1 MADAA
6 GPAADL
12 LPPKFQAWFAG
23 RGWSPRAHQLEMVAK
38 GRAGRDALLIA
49 PTGGGKTLAGFLPSL
64 IEIMQRPPAN
74 TPPATSTT
82 DVAGSSLGKFDRPV
96 GRSRGLHT
104 LYISPLKALAVDV
117 ERNLNAPIAE
127 MGLSIVAESRTG
139 DTGIARRQRQRVK
152 PPDILLTTPEQLALL
167 CAWEGARLY
176 FEDLRCVILD
186 EIHTLHASKRGD
198 LLALDLARL
207 QVLAP
212 SMRRV
217 GLSATVDD
225 PEVIKAWMA
234 SHREVDVTTAPSLSS
249 PPRSEREKVGRGPAA
264 AGDLPGVVDQG
275 PAAGPRPTAGVT
287 QPALSLPS
295 PSPASPGG
303 EEVRLH
309 GPSSIDLVRGPA
321 GAEPI
326 VELLL
331 SEGRVPWTGHT
342 AQHAM
347 AEVYDVIR
355 RSRIALVFV
364 NTRFQAEFAFQ
375 ELWRLND
382 DGLPIA
388 LHHGSLAA
396 EQRRKVEAAMARGQ
410 LRAVVCT
417 STLDLG
423 IDWGDVDLVI
433 QLASPKGASRMVQR
447 IGRANHR
454 LDEPSRALFVPA
466 NRFEML
472 ECQAAREA
480 IAENKLDG
488 DPPRVGALDVLAQ
501 HVMGCAVS
509 EPFDMLEL
517 YDEVRSAGPYRDL
530 SWEDFEAVVDFVSTG
545 GYALKT
551 YDRFRR
557 IVQGPDGRW
566 RVRNLQIAQRHRL
579 NVGTIVT
586 AAMLSVRIATRR
598 GQGGRKIGEI
608 EEGMLE
614 MLDPGDTFIFAGQV
628 WALVGITNLD
638 VLVSPAAHKDPKMPS
653 WGSSKFALST
663 YLAKRVRQLMFDQEH
678 WQVLPLDVREWLE
691 MQRDKSLIVGEDELL
706 LETFPKGKRHFMV
719 CYPFEGR
726 LAHTTLAM
734 LLTRRLERLGVGP
747 LGFVCN
753 DYAMAI
759 WALEP
764 LDGIDFDALFAEDM
778 LGDDL
783 EAWLSESFMMKRAF
797 KGCAIVS
804 GLIEKRFPGAEQKTG
819 RQITFSTD
827 LIYDVLRRH
836 EPDHLLL
843 RCARA
848 DAATGLIDVARLGDM
863 LARIRGRI
871 RHSPLDH
878 LSPFSVPILLEIGK
892 ERSPG
897 HAGEIILAE
906 AEDDLIA
913 EATR

>member
-6 GPAADL
+6 GPPADL
-12 LPPKFQAWFAG
+12 LPPRFQAWFAR

-64 IEIMQRPPAN
+64 IEIAERPPAN
-74 TPPATSTT
+74 TP
-82 DVAGSSLGKFDRPV
+82 
-96 GRSRGLHT
+96 RGLHT

-117 ERNLNAPIAE
+117 ERNLNAPILE
-127 MGLSIVAESRTG
+127 MGLPVVAESRTG
-139 DTGIARRQRQRVK
+139 DTGVARRQRQRVK

-167 CAWEGARLY
+167 CAWEGARAY

-207 QVLAP
+207 QQLAP
-212 SMRRV
+212 NMRRV

-225 PEVIKAWMA
+225 PQVIKAWMA
-234 SHREVDVTTAPSLSS
+234 NHRAATSPTEGGGTSS
-249 PPRSEREKVGRGPAA
+249 V
-264 AGDLPGVVDQG
+264 
-275 PAAGPRPTAGVT
+275 
-287 QPALSLPS
+287 
-295 PSPASPGG
+295 
-303 EEVRLH
+303 
-309 GPSSIDLVRGPA
+309 DLVRGPP
-321 GAEPI
+321 GAEP
-326 VELLL
+326 VVDLLL
-331 SEGRVPWTGHT
+331 SEGRVPWAGHT

-347 AEVYDVIR
+347 AEVYEAIKR
-355 RSRIALVFV
+355 ARIALVFV

-382 DGLPIA
+382 DSLPIA

-396 EQRRKVEAAMARGQ
+396 EQRRKVEAAMARGE

-480 IAENKLDG
+480 IAENRLDG

-501 HVMGCAVS
+501 HVMGCACS
-509 EPFDMLEL
+509 EPFDMLAL
-517 YDEVRSAGPYRDL
+517 YEEVRSAGPYRDL
-530 SWEDFEAVVDFVSTG
+530 TWEDFEQVVDFVSTG

-557 IVQGPDGRW
+557 IVRLPDGRW
-566 RVRNLQIAQRHRL
+566 KVRDLNVAQRHRL
-579 NVGTIVT
+579 NVGAIVSP
-586 AAMLSVRIATRR
+586 AVLSVRMAMR
-598 GQGGRKIGEI
+598 GGRGGRKIGEV

-614 MLDPGDTFIFAGQV
+614 MLDPGDTFVFAGQT
-628 WALVGITNLD
+628 WELVGVTNLD
-638 VLVSPAAHKDPKMPS
+638 VLVRPANDKDPKMPS
-653 WGSSKFALST
+653 WGGSKFALST
-663 YLAKRVRQLMFDQEH
+663 YLAKRVRELMFDESH
-678 WQVLPLDVREWLE
+678 WAVLPTDVREWLGA
-691 MQRDKSLIVGEDELL
+691 QKDRSLIVGEDEML
-706 LETFPKGKRHFMV
+706 LETFPRGKRHFMV
-719 CYPFEGR
+719 VYPFDGR

-759 WALEP
+759 WALKP
-764 LDGIDFDALFAEDM
+764 MDGLDFDDLFAEDM

-783 EAWLSESFMMKRAF
+783 EAWLQESFMMKRAF
-797 KGCAIVS
+797 KGCAIIA
-804 GLIEKRFPGAEQKTG
+804 GLIERRFPGEQQKTG

-827 LIYDVLRRH
+827 LIYDVLRKH

-871 RHSPLDH
+871 RHAALDH
-878 LSPFSVPILLEIGK
+878 LSPAGAGGGRPA
-892 ERSPG
+892 PG
-897 HAGEIILAE
+897 EGQRLRRAGPDAAALRHAGDPDAAGGRGRGPGANHCGPAGRHLPRPAQRG
-906 AEDDLIA
+906 AARRRRRRPASRPGGGTDPGLGGGQSRRRWPPDPA
-913 EATR
+913 GRHRR

>member
-6 GPAADL
+6 RLAAEL
-12 LPPKFQAWFAG
+12 LPPAFRDWFAG
-23 RGWSPRAHQLEMVAK
+23 RGWTARSHQLEMVAK

-64 IEIMQRPPAN
+64 IELAERPPAN
-74 TPPATSTT
+74 TP
-82 DVAGSSLGKFDRPV
+82 
-96 GRSRGLHT
+96 RGLHT
-104 LYISPLKALAVDV
+104 IYISPLKALAVDV
-117 ERNLNAPIAE
+117 ERNLGAPIAE
-127 MGLSIVAESRTG
+127 MGLKIVAESRTG
-139 DTGIARRQRQRVK
+139 DTGIARRQRQRIK

-167 CAWEGARLY
+167 CAWEGARLF
-176 FEDLRCVILD
+176 FEGLRCVILD
-186 EIHTLHASKRGD
+186 EIHTLHSSKRGD

-212 SMRRV
+212 EMRRV

-225 PEVIKAWMA
+225 PEVIKAWMKN
-234 SHREVDVTTAPSLSS
+234 HRGVDLV
-249 PPRSEREKVGRGPAA
+249 
-264 AGDLPGVVDQG
+264 
-275 PAAGPRPTAGVT
+275 
-287 QPALSLPS
+287 LPS
-295 PSPASPGG
+295 PLRGRAGGGDVHVGTSEPTTPLPTFSPPGG
-303 EEVRLH
+303 D
-309 GPSSIDLVRGPA
+309 GFFGIDLVRGPP
-321 GAEPI
+321 GAQAI
-326 VELLL
+326 VDMLL
-331 SEGRVPWTGHT
+331 SEGRVPWAGHT
-342 AQHAM
+342 AKHAM

-355 RSRIALVFV
+355 NSRIALVFV

-375 ELWRLND
+375 ELWRLNED
-382 DGLPIA
+382 SLPIA

-396 EQRRKVEAAMARGQ
+396 EQRRKVEAAMARGE

-480 IAENKLDG
+480 IADNKLDG

-509 EPFDMLEL
+509 EPFELLEL

-530 SWEDFEAVVDFVSTG
+530 IWEDFEQVVDFVSTG
-545 GYALKT
+545 GYALKS

-557 IVQGPDGRW
+557 IVQGQDGLW
-566 RVRNLQIAQRHRL
+566 RVRDLQTAQRHRL
-579 NVGTIVT
+579 NVGAIVSP
-586 AAMLSVRIATRR
+586 AMLAVRIAMR
-598 GQGGRKIGEI
+598 GGRGGRKIGEV

-614 MLDPGDTFIFAGQV
+614 MLDPGDTFVFAGQV
-628 WALVGITNLD
+628 WELAGVTNLD
-638 VLVSPAAHKDPKMPS
+638 VLVRPASHKDPKMPS
-653 WGSSKFALST
+653 WGGSKFALST
-663 YLAKRVRQLMFDQEH
+663 YLAERVRQLMFDESH
-678 WQVLPLDVREWLE
+678 WDVLPADVREWLGA
-691 MQRDKSLIVGEDELL
+691 QKDRSLIVGEDEML
-706 LETFPKGKRHFMV
+706 LETFPRGKRNFMV
-719 CYPFEGR
+719 VYPFEGR

-759 WALEP
+759 WALNP
-764 LDGIDFDALFAEDM
+764 MDALDYDELFAEDM

-783 EAWLSESFMMKRAF
+783 ESWLSESFMMKRAF
-797 KGCAIVS
+797 KGCAIIS
-804 GLIEKRFPGAEQKTG
+804 GLIEKRFPGQEQKTG

-836 EPDHLLL
+836 QPDHLLL

-848 DAATGLIDVARLGDM
+848 DAATGLVDVARLAGM
-863 LARIRGRI
+863 LSRIKGRI
-871 RHSPLDH
+871 RHAALEH

-897 HAGEIILAE
+897 GASEMILAE

-913 EATR
+913 EAMG